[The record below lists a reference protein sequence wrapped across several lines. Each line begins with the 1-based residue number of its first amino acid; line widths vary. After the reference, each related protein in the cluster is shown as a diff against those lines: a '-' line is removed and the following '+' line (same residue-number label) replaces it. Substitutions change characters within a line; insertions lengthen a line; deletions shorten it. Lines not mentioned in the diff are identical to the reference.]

1 MLYAPVYTNTV
12 IISLAFCQYY
22 LYSIII
28 IFLFQL
34 CSTTLC
40 PYVWR
45 RSRRNQSVQYKLHG
59 QKLQSKKE
67 RKVWRGASSQPCSR
81 LENTLLDVPP
91 SESSV
96 ENLDT
101 MTARWDLLLRVAK
114 CNCYNCQL
122 LAANGWH
129 KLKVFNFC
137 SSLPFCTNIMH

>member
-12 IISLAFCQYY
+12 IISLAFCQYH
-22 LYSIII
+22 LYSTAFSLPI
-28 IFLFQL
+28 
-34 CSTTLC
+34 STTTTLC

-122 LAANGWH
+122 LAANGWQ